1 MFFPFILMQLALN
14 GKSLRNLMLPDRH
27 IYVGQRTVFLSLPRS
42 LQSNLSDRGSPEST
56 MDRETPRA
64 EVLRLL
70 KELRKT
76 RQDEIFGG
84 LSLSERADY
93 DRKANRISEL
103 ELLLETTSL
112 SFFSEPDPN
121 NSAAWDKISET
132 DTPQS
137 LARQPYRDREKD
149 APDSQAESE
158 TAENST
164 PKRTITNDD

>member
-1 MFFPFILMQLALN
+1 
-14 GKSLRNLMLPDRH
+14 
-27 IYVGQRTVFLSLPRS
+27 
-42 LQSNLSDRGSPEST
+42 

-93 DRKANRISEL
+93 DRKANRVSEL
-103 ELLLETTSL
+103 ELLLETPSL
-112 SFFSEPDPN
+112 SLFTEPDS
-121 NSAAWDKISET
+121 NSEAAWDKVSET
-132 DTPQS
+132 DAPQS

-149 APDSQAESE
+149 SRDSQAESDGPGHPPRK
-158 TAENST
+158 S
-164 PKRTITNDD
+164 PITDDE

>member
-1 MFFPFILMQLALN
+1 
-14 GKSLRNLMLPDRH
+14 
-27 IYVGQRTVFLSLPRS
+27 
-42 LQSNLSDRGSPEST
+42 